1 MDGIVWIWAQNEMIT
16 SLHGGERSHS
26 DTDGVFFFP
35 FLFSKPFN
43 RSAVEN
49 NNLLFS
55 IDTQNET
62 QSSEPLNL

>member
-1 MDGIVWIWAQNEMIT
+1 MDGIIWIRAQNEMIT
-16 SLHGGERSHS
+16 SLHGDLTQTQTEFS
-26 DTDGVFFFP
+26 FFLP
-35 FLFSKPFN
+35 SKPFN

-62 QSSEPLNL
+62 QSSEPFNL